1 MSRASRILIAAVVA
15 GLPAVFPAL
24 AKTPAK
30 DGQTPGASKR
40 KSPPVPA
47 KKLFK
52 AVKVGAAMKPA
63 SIGYYTRGCLAGA
76 EQLAANGSTWQ
87 AMRLSRNRHWG
98 HPITISVIKRLSAD
112 AKKYDGWPGLL
123 VGDISMPR
131 GGPMPPSHASHQVGL
146 DADIWLTPM
155 PNRRLS
161 RRERERLSATFM
173 LTSDQLS
180 VNREVWT
187 SAHVRLIKRVASYRE
202 VERVLVHPAI
212 KKELCAKAGK
222 DRRWLGKVRPVRGHN
237 YHFHIRL
244 RCPPGQAGCRFQK
257 PVIGNDGCGKELD
270 RWYKWL
276 HARLKPR
283 PKRPQTKPRV
293 RRKPRP
299 PITLADM
306 PAACRKVL
314 AADGR
319 LVVPKP
325 HPALRP
331 SAAKK

>member
-1 MSRASRILIAAVVA
+1 MGLRAGRIM
-15 GLPAVFPAL
+15 AL
-24 AKTPAK
+24 ATVLLLSVTPIAYAKPPAK
-30 DGQTPGASKR
+30 NGEKDKPK
-40 KSPPVPA
+40 PVPA
-47 KKLFK
+47 KALFK

-63 SIGYYTRGCLAGA
+63 SFGYYTRGCLAGA
-76 EQLAANGSTWQ
+76 EQLAEDGPAWQ

-98 HPITISVIKRLSAD
+98 HPITVALVKRLAAD
-112 AKKYDGWPGLL
+112 SKKLDGWPGLL

-131 GGPMPPSHASHQVGL
+131 GGPMPPSHASHQIGL

-173 LTSDQLS
+173 LTTDHLS

-187 SAHVRLIKRVASYRE
+187 DGHVRLIKRAASYRE

-222 DRRWLGKVRPVRGHN
+222 DRAWLAKVRPVRGHN

-244 RCPPGQAGCRFQK
+244 RCPPGQGGCRFQK
-257 PVIGNDGCGKELD
+257 PVVGDDGCGAELD

-283 PKRPQTKPRV
+283 PKPKTPRRV
-293 RRKPRP
+293 TRKPRP
-299 PITLADM
+299 PMMLDDL
-306 PAACRKVL
+306 PKACRAVL
-314 AADGR
+314 AADGK
-319 LVVPKP
+319 LVVPP
-325 HPALRP
+325 PRPAVRP
-331 SAAKK
+331 TADKK